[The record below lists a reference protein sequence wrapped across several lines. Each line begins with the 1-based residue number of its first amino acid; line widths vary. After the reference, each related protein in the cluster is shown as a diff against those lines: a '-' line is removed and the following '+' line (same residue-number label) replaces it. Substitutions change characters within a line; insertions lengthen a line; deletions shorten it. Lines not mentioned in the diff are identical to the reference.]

1 MASEMSSEKRN
12 PRRARWAPM
21 PPVFL
26 MTMIASFMVVLAI
39 QPANAIQGLRATLLL
54 RNSGLA
60 EGKAPHN
67 ASAGG
72 ASLAPAL
79 PSPQPRIASVS
90 DPGFAGK
97 RDPFKLPSPS
107 VLRPSV
113 KKDANGDTLPSHLPP
128 GPQGLVI
135 NQLKL
140 EGIVSQKEDP
150 HRIAIVS
157 NGAGGAYFL
166 HENEMLYDGTVM
178 RITPQAVYF
187 RERIRVP
194 KGGETFRVV
203 VRELSGTGEGR

>member
-1 MASEMSSEKRN
+1 MASETSSEKRT
-12 PRRARWAPM
+12 PRQGRWTLMLPA
-21 PPVFL
+21 FL
-26 MTMIASFMVVLAI
+26 MVVSAALMVALAV
-39 QPANAIQGLRATLLL
+39 QPANAMHGLRATLLL
-54 RNSGLA
+54 PNSGLA
-60 EGKAPHN
+60 GGEPPHS

-72 ASLAPAL
+72 AASLAPAF
-79 PSPQPRIASVS
+79 PSPQPQTAT
-90 DPGFAGK
+90 DPTVAGK

-107 VLRPSV
+107 ALRPSV
-113 KKDANGDTLPSHLPP
+113 KKDANGEALPSHLPP

-187 RERIRVP
+187 RERIRAP

-203 VRELSGTGEGR
+203 VRQLSGTGEGR